1 MSTDIIKYAFVAGE
15 ISPTLF
21 GRTDLTKY
29 DLAMAEAHNFFVDYR
44 GGLSS
49 RPGFEFSDFV
59 KSPESDTRMHEFSF
73 NPEVSN
79 TYIVLFGD
87 GYIRFLQDGAY
98 VLTTAK
104 VITGISGSVVTSAGH
119 GLTAGKWVK
128 LSGIAGMTELNGRTA
143 VVGSP
148 AANTFTLLDPIT
160 GLAIDTSG
168 FTPYSSG
175 GLATPVYEIVSPY
188 ASTDLPSIVIRQYR
202 DLLRITHKD
211 HPVRNLVRSA
221 HDSWA
226 LELEIFT
233 PAISGPDITSGSGTA
248 PLGTTSPP
256 QKNAQTI
263 FSVTMVD
270 ANGDE
275 STNGNLYLLDPVV
288 NYTVF
293 EGSATVAWPAI
304 AGAVSYNV
312 YRSVVATEGSLLD
325 GTQLGYIGATKGT
338 SFTDGNITPDFSRA
352 PPIKN
357 DPFAP
362 GHIKRIEVTTAGS
375 GYTEFATTVTITD
388 PDGSGFEGDA
398 VIDASG
404 GVVNVII
411 KNPGSGYTAPVVV
424 FTGTGTLA
432 AGTAE
437 VAPLTGTY
445 PALSEIFQQRQTY
458 AATAEQ
464 PITVWGSRY
473 KRFSNFNTSELVLDN
488 DSYEFDLDTAAIAPI
503 RHTLVARG
511 GLLLFTQDNIWL
523 LNGGRSSEPLT
534 PTNALAEPQTY
545 TGITTLAPITVD
557 TDVLYREGKGYAVR
571 LLAYSEQS
579 RVYGGEDKSILSN
592 HLLGPGKDIVR
603 WAYQE
608 SPFKVVW
615 SVREDGALLAF
626 TVVKPEDV
634 YAWTPGATR
643 GRFVDIIAIREGISD
658 RVYVTV
664 KRKINGHFVKFIERM
679 SLREFTNVEDAW
691 CVDAGL
697 SLTPTYPA
705 AELVITVAGDVWTAT
720 IAPGVFAAGD
730 VGKYL
735 RVAEGIFKVATFV
748 SATTVLLTMYEQP
761 LNFIPESDDT
771 ETWPA
776 VSGEWTLDATTST
789 FSGLWHLEGEE
800 VTILGDG
807 NVFPRQTVVDGAVT
821 ISHPVSRAIIGLPYR
836 CQAKSLPITV
846 PNAGIESKR
855 KRIVGVGVRLDK
867 SRGLKNGR
875 SLDNLYAV
883 RERTDEPMGRPTRL
897 VNGMKYQMISTNWD
911 ENGQTY
917 FVLEDP
923 LPVTILSLV
932 FDLEVGD
939 DPD

>member
-49 RPGFEFSDFV
+49 RPGFEFVDGV
-59 KSPESDTRMHEFSF
+59 KTPAGEVRMHSFSF
-73 NPEVSN
+73 NPEAAN
-79 TYIVLFGD
+79 AYIVVFGD
-87 GYIRFLQDGAY
+87 EYIRFLQDGAY
-98 VLTTAK
+98 VLTTA
-104 VITGISGSVVTSAGH
+104 VAITGIVLGVVTSAAH
-119 GLTAGKWVK
+119 GLTAGTWVK
-128 LSGIAGMTELNGRTA
+128 LSGIVGMTELNGRT
-143 VVGSP
+143 VIVGTVTT
-148 AANTFTLLDPIT
+148 NTFTILDLIT
-160 GLAIDTSG
+160 GLLVDTSG
-168 FTPYSSG
+168 FGAYVSG
-175 GLATPVYEIVSPY
+175 GLATPIYEIASPY
-188 ASTDLPSIVIRQYR
+188 PSADISSLAVQQYR

-211 HPVRNLVRSA
+211 HPVRNLVRTD

-226 LELEIFT
+226 LTLEEFT
-233 PAISGPDITSGSGTA
+233 PDISGPDITSASGTA
-248 PLGTTSPP
+248 PDGGTTPP
-256 QKNAQTI
+256 QRDAQTI
-263 FSVTMVD
+263 FSVTMVNKD
-270 ANGDE
+270 GEE
-275 STNGNLYLLDPVV
+275 SVNGNLYLLDPVV

-293 EGSATVAWPAI
+293 EGSATINWSPDVDAI
-304 AGAVSYNV
+304 SYNV
-312 YRSVVATEGSLLD
+312 YRSIVATEGAMLD

-338 SFTDGNITPDFSRA
+338 SFTDGNIAPDFSRA
-352 PPIKN
+352 PPVKN

-362 GHIKRIEVTTAGS
+362 GRIKRIAINAGGS
-375 GYTEFATTVTITD
+375 GYTEFATTVSITD
-388 PDGSGFEGDA
+388 PDGTGFEGDA
-398 VIDASG
+398 VVSSTGA
-404 GVVNVII
+404 VVNVII

-445 PALSEIFQQRQTY
+445 PALSAIFQQRQIY
-458 AATAEQ
+458 AASIEQ

-473 KRFSNFNTSELVLDN
+473 KRFSNFDTSELVLDN

-503 RHTLVARG
+503 RHMLVARG

-523 LNGGRSSEPLT
+523 LNGGRSNEPLT

-545 TGITTLAPITVD
+545 TGTTTLTPITVD

-571 LLAYSEQS
+571 LLSYSEQS
-579 RVYGGEDKSILSN
+579 RVYGGQDKSILSN
-592 HLLGPGKDIVR
+592 HLFGPGKDIVR

-615 SVREDGALLAF
+615 SVREDGALLSF

-634 YAWTPGATR
+634 YAWTPGTTR
-643 GRFVDIIAIREGISD
+643 GKFKDVIAIREGISD
-658 RVYVTV
+658 RVYVIV
-664 KRKINGHFVKFIERM
+664 ERKINGHFVKFIERM

-697 SLTPTYPA
+697 SLVSNHPA
-705 AELVITVAGDVWTAT
+705 ADLVLTVEDGVWTAT
-720 IAPGVFAAGD
+720 ASAGVFD
-730 VGKYL
+730 PSSVGSYL
-735 RVAEGIFKVATFV
+735 RAASGIFKVGEFHTSTTATLV
-748 SATTVLLTMYEQP
+748 MYEPP
-761 LNFIPESDDT
+761 LNIIPESGGT
-771 ETWPA
+771 ETWPIE
-776 VSGEWTLDATTST
+776 SGAWTLDVPTDT

-800 VTILGDG
+800 VTVLGDG
-807 NVFPRQTVVDGAVT
+807 NVFPRTTVVDGAVSIGHT
-821 ISHPVSRAIIGLPYR
+821 VSRAIIGLPYR

-846 PNAGIESKR
+846 PDAGIEAKR

-867 SRGLKNGR
+867 SRGLKYGR
-875 SLDNLYAV
+875 SLDNLYTQ
-883 RERTDEPMGRPTRL
+883 RERTDEPMGHPTRL
-897 VNGMKYQMISTNWD
+897 VNGIKYQFISTNWD

-917 FVLEDP
+917 FVLDDP

-932 FDLEVGD
+932 FDMEVGD
-939 DPD
+939 EPD